1 MWTTRRTIPTKRK
14 ERVLPF
20 IFKRVDK
27 TKTRSFLVDSTFGI
41 LQESNDGL
49 ASHFHEETLFLISW
63 KEEVKP
69 LFNTVSA
76 EWLTKTTHSTD
87 DIK

>member
-41 LQESNDGL
+41 LLESNDGL
-49 ASHFHEETLFLISW
+49 ASHFHEETLF
-63 KEEVKP
+63 
-69 LFNTVSA
+69 FNLLERRSKNTF
-76 EWLTKTTHSTD
+76 
-87 DIK
+87 